1 MAKTYDI
8 VIDGKT
14 CAAEH
19 GEYLWDV
26 AKRNGIEIPA
36 LCRSEAFPE
45 HRASCRVCI
54 VEVIAH
60 GRSKVVT
67 SCVYPIEGECE
78 VHTNSPKIV
87 QDRKV
92 LMALLA
98 ARAPESDLM
107 AAMASHMGAGEG
119 YERLKPLDAGKCILC
134 GLCVQACESMG
145 AGAISTVNRGV
156 DKEINTPYG
165 AASDDCI
172 GCLSCANVC
181 PTDSIPFKDD
191 SETRTIWNR
200 TFELSRC
207 KECGRV
213 LGTPADVGRGAV
225 RCVPPKSDCERA
237 SGDVSFRVEQQPRI
251 RAAAYS
257 NGCKARLP
265 CLRANM
271 RKARPH

>member
-1 MAKTYDI
+1 MAKTYEI

-14 CAAEH
+14 CTAEH

-54 VEVIAH
+54 VEVVAR

-107 AAMASHMGAGEG
+107 AAMASHMGAGG
-119 YERLKPLDAGKCILC
+119 DTSASSLWTRASASCADC
-134 GLCVQACESMG
+134 ACRRARAWEQVPSPRS
-145 AGAISTVNRGV
+145 I
-156 DKEINTPYG
+156 
-165 AASDDCI
+165 AAS
-172 GCLSCANVC
+172 
-181 PTDSIPFKDD
+181 
-191 SETRTIWNR
+191 TRR
-200 TFELSRC
+200 
-207 KECGRV
+207 
-213 LGTPADVGRGAV
+213 
-225 RCVPPKSDCERA
+225 
-237 SGDVSFRVEQQPRI
+237 
-251 RAAAYS
+251 
-257 NGCKARLP
+257 
-265 CLRANM
+265 
-271 RKARPH
+271 

>member
-14 CAAEH
+14 CTAEH

-26 AKRNGIEIPA
+26 AKRNGIEVPA

-54 VEVIAH
+54 VEVVAR

-119 YERLKPLDAGKCILC
+119 YERFEPLDAGKCILC

-145 AGAISTVNRGV
+145 TGAISTVNRGV

-165 AASDDCI
+165 ERSNFLAARNAG
-172 GCLSCANVC
+172 GCWVRSRCRTWSCAM
-181 PTDSIPFKDD
+181 
-191 SETRTIWNR
+191 
-200 TFELSRC
+200 
-207 KECGRV
+207 
-213 LGTPADVGRGAV
+213 
-225 RCVPPKSDCERA
+225 
-237 SGDVSFRVEQQPRI
+237 
-251 RAAAYS
+251 RAAE
-257 NGCKARLP
+257 KRL
-265 CLRANM
+265 RTS
-271 RKARPH
+271 

>member
-14 CAAEH
+14 CMAEH

-54 VEVIAH
+54 VEVVAR

-98 ARAPESDLM
+98 RRNPTSWLRWRLTWGRARDTSASSLWTRASASCADCACRRARAWEQVPSPR
-107 AAMASHMGAGEG
+107 S
-119 YERLKPLDAGKCILC
+119 I
-134 GLCVQACESMG
+134 
-145 AGAISTVNRGV
+145 
-156 DKEINTPYG
+156 
-165 AASDDCI
+165 AAS
-172 GCLSCANVC
+172 
-181 PTDSIPFKDD
+181 
-191 SETRTIWNR
+191 TRR
-200 TFELSRC
+200 
-207 KECGRV
+207 
-213 LGTPADVGRGAV
+213 
-225 RCVPPKSDCERA
+225 
-237 SGDVSFRVEQQPRI
+237 
-251 RAAAYS
+251 
-257 NGCKARLP
+257 
-265 CLRANM
+265 
-271 RKARPH
+271 

>member
-14 CAAEH
+14 CSAEH

-54 VEVIAH
+54 VEVVAR

-78 VHTNSPKIV
+78 VRTNSPKIV

-119 YERLKPLDAGKCILC
+119 YERLEPLDAGKCILC

-145 AGAISTVNRGV
+145 TGAISTVNRGI
-156 DKEINTPYG
+156 DKEINTPLRRG
-165 AASDDCI
+165 KRRLHWVFELRKR
-172 GCLSCANVC
+172 LSHGQHPVHGGLQ
-181 PTDSIPFKDD
+181 DSYHLEPHV
-191 SETRTIWNR
+191 R
-200 TFELSRC
+200 TFSLQGMRA
-207 KECGRV
+207 GA
-213 LGTPADVGRGAV
+213 GYAADVGRGAV

-237 SGDVSFRVEQQPRI
+237 GGDVSFRVGSRPRI
-251 RAAAYS
+251 RAAALMM
-257 NGCKARLP
+257 GQIDGRGRHGIRTPL
-265 CLRANM
+265 
-271 RKARPH
+271 